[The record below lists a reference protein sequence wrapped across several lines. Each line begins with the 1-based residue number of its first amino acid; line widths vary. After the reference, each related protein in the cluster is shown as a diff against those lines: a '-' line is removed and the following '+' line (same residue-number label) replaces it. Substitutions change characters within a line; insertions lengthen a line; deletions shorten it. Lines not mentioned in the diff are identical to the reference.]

1 MSSEMSFWRL
11 LETRPSRAAVM
22 AKWRTVAGDLL
33 PAIRPLLRPIDRPAT
48 AYPNP
53 RLNGLPMKVVQHAD
67 DTIVAIDEQDWKHR
81 LDLTSKDIVLHQL
94 DLRKLRTALC
104 ELLSCVNIAKTPVDQ
119 ATPCL
124 QIGNWEPQKAASF
137 PVYLLLCRHRGL
149 LHQEVLD
156 LMARCKRPGAILLT
170 PTRINWDGDLDDLT
184 RNRKMLLVAISEV
197 VEPADGG
204 FQESPAWEE
213 YLQAFCQMVNMTL
226 PSNYRNKRP
235 NARRASLMAKV
246 EKAKRALVDH
256 IRSARDGVVASIDAG
271 DGARLVRFLTKSDLA
286 KLADLKPYHVTRCF
300 EADPQLDRLY
310 QIANDPEELLRFGK

>member
-11 LETRPSRAAVM
+11 LETRSSRVAVM
-22 AKWRTVAGDLL
+22 AEWRTIARDSL

-53 RLNGLPMKVVQHAD
+53 RPCGWPMKVVRHAD
-67 DTIVAIDEQDWKHR
+67 SSIVAIDERDCRHR
-81 LDLTSKDIVLHQL
+81 LNLKPEDVVLYQL

-119 ATPCL
+119 ATLCL
-124 QIGNWEPQKAASF
+124 QIGRWEPKKAASF

-149 LHQEVLD
+149 LRQEVQN
-156 LMARCKRPGAILLT
+156 LMARCKSPGAILLT
-170 PTRINWDGDLDDLT
+170 PTRINWDGDLNGLT

-213 YLQAFCQMVNMTL
+213 YLQAFCQMVKLTL
-226 PSNYRNKRP
+226 PGNYRNKKP
-235 NARRASLMAKV
+235 TPMRAGRTAGIDKL
-246 EKAKRALVDH
+246 EKADEQHLLA
-256 IRSARDGVVASIDAG
+256 AR
-271 DGARLVRFLTKSDLA
+271 
-286 KLADLKPYHVTRCF
+286 
-300 EADPQLDRLY
+300 
-310 QIANDPEELLRFGK
+310 